1 MLTIIGRQIVSHLQA
16 NELKTIAIKSII
28 TTSMMKKVNIS
39 WLYLRSTQDLATK
52 IQERHQLLQSTRPN
66 LQ

>member
-1 MLTIIGRQIVSHLQA
+1 MLTLIGRQIVSHLQA

-39 WLYLRSTQDLATK
+39 W
-52 IQERHQLLQSTRPN
+52 
-66 LQ
+66 